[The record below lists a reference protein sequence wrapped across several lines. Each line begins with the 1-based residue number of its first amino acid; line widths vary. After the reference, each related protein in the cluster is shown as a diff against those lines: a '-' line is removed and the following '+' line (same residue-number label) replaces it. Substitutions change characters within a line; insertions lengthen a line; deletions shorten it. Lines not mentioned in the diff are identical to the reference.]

1 MPRHVTTVEN
11 LYTRDMNI
19 RYLFVLAIA
28 SLLMSPIAAADVLT
42 FVCVGQESFFPKTQA
57 DQEQTITQKSTT
69 VRLEL
74 DRQKNT
80 LTLRGTAQADGSG
93 ALRTPNGTFAT
104 NYAKTLTMFDVA
116 FKHVL
121 ISLPQDGNQLVVA
134 ASTHARLDAPDSEA
148 RVLFMGICRLP
159 VQKG

>member
-1 MPRHVTTVEN
+1 
-11 LYTRDMNI
+11 MNI
-19 RYLFVLAIA
+19 RYSFVIAIA
-28 SLLMSPIAAADVLT
+28 GLLTCPAAVADILT
-42 FVCVGQESFFPKTQA
+42 FVCVGQESFFPKNLA
-57 DQEQTITQKSTT
+57 DYEQKMTQKSTT

-80 LTLRGTAQADGSG
+80 LTLRGTAQADGTG
-93 ALRTPNGTFAT
+93 PLRTSNGTFST
-104 NYAKTLTMFDVA
+104 TYAKTLTMFDVA

-148 RVLFMGICRLP
+148 RALFVGICRLP
-159 VQKG
+159 VQKD